1 MMEKLKINSEMKA
14 EVFYFTRKAF
24 EESPHGSFFFD
35 AKFTV
40 ELLNSTGLESFVKV
54 GEYQSKSDKV
64 NTKDALAEEVFMHYN
79 AEWSNPLGTKEGQQ
93 KIRSLG
99 VGHTSMS
106 INDFVV
112 IDGEVLIADMMS
124 FLNIGKHKAVSEVV
138 AQ

>member
-1 MMEKLKINSEMKA
+1 MEESIIKSEMKA
-14 EVFYFTRKAF
+14 EVFYFSKEAF
-24 EESPHGSFFFD
+24 EKSPHGSFFND
-35 AKFTV
+35 AKYTV
-40 ELLNSTGLESFVKV
+40 ELLDTTGLESFVKV

-64 NTKDALAEEVFMHYN
+64 NTKDALAEEVFMQYN

-99 VGHTSMS
+99 VSHTSMS

-112 IDGEVLIADMMS
+112 IDGEVLIVDQYD

-138 AQ
+138 A

>member
-1 MMEKLKINSEMKA
+1 MEESIIKSKMKA

-24 EESPHGSFFFD
+24 EESPHGSFFFN

-40 ELLNSTGLESFVKV
+40 ELLDESFVKV